1 MSDSKSSMVCNGP
14 ATPLITLIWLLVP
27 GIGRFYVEARILPIP
42 NATKSEVR
50 ITSMFNFFA
59 MNYHHHPLSS
69 SYTSHK
75 TRYSESTFLIQNS
88 QNLLSLEMASPSPSP
103 SSQADGA
110 SWKRKFE
117 VLEAQCAAT
126 RELGPRAKEY
136 AGSLS
141 LID

>member
-1 MSDSKSSMVCNGP
+1 LSDINLSAF

-27 GIGRFYVEARILPIP
+27 GVGRFYVEARILPIL
-42 NATKSEVR
+42 NATKSEVQK
-50 ITSMFNFFA
+50 TSTFNFFA
-59 MNYHHHPLSS
+59 MEYHHHPLSS

-88 QNLLSLEMASPSPSP
+88 QNLLPLEMTSPSPTPSP
-103 SSQADGA
+103 NGA

-126 RELGPRAKEY
+126 RELGPRVKEY
-136 AGSLS
+136 VDSLS

>member
-1 MSDSKSSMVCNGP
+1 MVYNGP

-50 ITSMFNFFA
+50 KTSMFNFFA

-103 SSQADGA
+103 SSDGA

-136 AGSLS
+136 AGPLS